1 MSSGND
7 VRPGIWTI
15 VEFCLGITSA
25 CLPTLGPVVS
35 YIIHGSA
42 AAQGLSKKP
51 FISDQRTPN
60 SNSKKT
66 ASSKISWP
74 DFKMRESESS
84 KGGESFTQLELS
96 QDDVEGSWT
105 PIAPFSQTHRAEHR
119 GVEMSA
125 MRSSSG
131 GVEGQPSDGI
141 KVTIAMEQGAS
152 KSARGLIS

>member
-15 VEFCLGITSA
+15 VELCLGITSA

-35 YIIHGSA
+35 YIIQGPA
-42 AAQGLSKKP
+42 ATQGPSKEP

-60 SNSKKT
+60 SNSKRT

-74 DFKMRESESS
+74 DFKMRKSESS
-84 KGGESFTQLELS
+84 KGGDSFTKLELS
-96 QDDVEGSWT
+96 QDDVESYWT
-105 PIAPFSQTHRAEHR
+105 PIAPLSQTHRAEHR
-119 GVEMSA
+119 GVEMRA

-131 GVEGQPSDGI
+131 GVEDQSFDGI
-141 KVTIAMEQGAS
+141 KVTTAMEQ
-152 KSARGLIS
+152 ARLIS